1 MGVLATRFGVLAD
14 FLVAF
19 PFGFD
24 AFGAALG
31 AVGRHRLGAV
41 HITVS
46 SGAVEPANPKMSSA
60 GGGTELL
67 KYILGE
73 CRP

>member
-1 MGVLATRFGVLAD
+1 MGVVATDFGVLAD
-14 FLVAF
+14 FLVERA
-19 PFGFD
+19 FGFD

-46 SGAVEPANPKMSSA
+46 SGS
-60 GGGTELL
+60 
-67 KYILGE
+67 
-73 CRP
+73 CRASVRAMFRF